1 MREIKFRAWDGKNSE
16 MAYSD
21 KEDCFYINKKG
32 ALFMYALPKSETGLE
47 TIYHRDY
54 ELMQYTGLK
63 DKNGVEIYEGDIVG
77 FGDDTAID
85 RSGMFGCL
93 GRVFFSEDKAAF
105 RVRLSDGRE
114 VHLADHL
121 IFRDETC
128 RAVYGNIHE
137 TPELL
142 QQDNGKG

>member
-1 MREIKFRAWDGKNSE
+1 MSEIKFRAWDGKNSE

-54 ELMQYTGLK
+54 ELMQYTGFK
-63 DKNGVEIYEGDIVG
+63 DKNGAEIYEGDIVSYG
-77 FGDDTAID
+77 FAFVGAVSWSGKGSWALGNNLSPAVYMDTA
-85 RSGMFGCL
+85 
-93 GRVFFSEDKAAF
+93 
-105 RVRLSDGRE
+105 E
-114 VHLADHL
+114 V
-121 IFRDETC
+121 I
-128 RAVYGNIHE
+128 GNIYE